1 MKVILVGNCQV
12 EHIASFMQQAVVDK
26 SVEITAAKPVYL
38 IEQEEVAELHNQ
50 ISQCDLLICQ
60 PIGDEYRS
68 NIGLGTK
75 FLISLLPE
83 KSKSLVIPNLYYDA
97 SFPTFGYFKDSSGEA
112 IRASDPMWSQNLPW
126 GDYHDFL
133 LFTAVNK
140 GLSSYEFIELVNK
153 SPIWDIESI
162 RDTSIANMRDRDI
175 VCGIKGVEIFEQL
188 RADMKLAESFHSY
201 NHPSNELLV
210 ILASTIMRNAKID
223 AVDIKILEQEILLN
237 PKLPIYKI
245 STGLSSFSDDFLMK
259 SYSIYKK
266 EYTSNKSSLALNVA
280 NDKYKMCQEL
290 IESI

>member
-12 EHIASFMQQAVVDK
+12 EHIASFMQQAVVDE

-126 GDYHDFL
+126 GDYHDYL
-133 LFTAVNK
+133 LFAAVHK
-140 GLSSYEFIELVNK
+140 GLSPYEFLELVNK
-153 SPIWDIESI
+153 SPIWDIVSI
-162 RDTSIANMRDRDI
+162 RNTSIANMRDRDI
-175 VCGIKGVEIFEQL
+175 SCGIKGVEVFERLQG
-188 RADMKLAESFHSY
+188 DMKLAESFHSY
-201 NHPSNELLV
+201 NHPSNELLI
-210 ILASTIMRNAKID
+210 ILASTIMRNAEID
-223 AVDIKILEQEILLN
+223 AVDIDMLEQEILLN
-237 PKLPIYKI
+237 PKLPIYKV
-245 STGLSSFSDDFLMK
+245 SAGLSSFSDDFLMK
-259 SYSIYKK
+259 SYSIYQK
-266 EYTSNKSSLALNVA
+266 EYTSNKSSLALNITK
-280 NDKYKMCQEL
+280 DKYKMCHEL